1 MHILDRLSKDLA
13 ELMERELVKPNAN
26 PDRLYI
32 TLLLLLGWRRET
44 GKPGAGQPRNVETAA
59 QDAVDAEDEAEQE
72 EDADEAESAAEAL
85 ELLKAQTLAF
95 RHRNPYLTG
104 LLFRDYYANPQTL
117 LESQFLPGFGTVR
130 IHAEA
135 SRYVNEVLWLKPL
148 GLAKINGD
156 LPTNPHRL
164 LKRLCQLSRAVGDWA
179 TTDIRRLA
187 QVSAMD
193 ATWFHKQALAL
204 RAQRKRQGDHI
215 GATARNRRAA
225 SGPYW
230 LLAGPCAEECGEELS
245 LRDVAEIIPAPLST
259 GFSADKE
266 FSQLLKSVVNSLN
279 TRYAWLRACGLLPEH
294 WLHQDE
300 PSIDR
305 LKALARLREA
315 ATVTPDWQD
324 GHKEQ
329 AFRLA
334 FAELLKQGGKGNVG
348 GFASYDEWLDSAEG
362 QAMLYRGASQ
372 VLSLSDLLSGAG
384 EEGQTFDEGDDNADP
399 AGDAEALASLAEI
412 HRDAGARLVQNPVL
426 DGFFRQVLLQG
437 RDVEGPGGLL
447 KDAGFQGLLEEDP
460 RYAGL
465 ARDEIGVRLFFAT
478 RSLIADVLLETHPE
492 PLAPLVAAYFRWAV
506 VEEKPLRGKDGLFNR
521 KSFKALLAHDAS
533 YSAKSPEDLAGC
545 LQAEASVLLKQ
556 LLAARG

>member
-13 ELMERELVKPNAN
+13 ELMEREWVKPNAN

-44 GKPGAGQPRNVETAA
+44 GKPGAAQPRNVETAEP
-59 QDAVDAEDEAEQE
+59 DAEDEAEK
-72 EDADEAESAAEAL
+72 ADEPDDEEADAVAL
-85 ELLKAQTLAF
+85 ESLKAQTQAF
-95 RHRNPYLTG
+95 RHRNPYLAG
-104 LLFRDYYANPQTL
+104 LLFRDYYADPHTL
-117 LESQFLPGFGTVR
+117 LESQFLPGFGAVN

-135 SRYVNEVLWLKPL
+135 SRYANEVLWLKPL
-148 GLAKINGD
+148 GLAKSNGD
-156 LPTNPHRL
+156 MPTNPHRL

-259 GFSADKE
+259 GFSSDKE
-266 FSQLLKSVVNSLN
+266 FRLLLKSVVNSLN

-294 WLHQDE
+294 WLHQDD

-305 LKALARLREA
+305 LKALAHLREA
-315 ATVTPDWQD
+315 AAVTPDWQD
-324 GHKEQ
+324 GRKET

-334 FAELLKQGGKGNVG
+334 FEELLTQSGKGNVG
-348 GFASYDEWLDSAEG
+348 GFASFDEWLDSAEG
-362 QAMLYRGASQ
+362 QAMLHRGASQ
-372 VLSLSDLLSGAG
+372 VLSLSDLLGDAG
-384 EEGQTFDEGDDNADP
+384 EEGPTFDEIDDTADP

-447 KDAGFQGLLEEDP
+447 EDAGFQGLLEEDS

-465 ARDEIGVRLFFAT
+465 ARDEVGVRLFFAA
-478 RSLIADVLLETHPE
+478 RSLIAEVLLETHPD

-506 VEEKPLRGKDGLFNR
+506 VEEKPVRGKDGLFNR
-521 KSFKALLAHDAS
+521 KSFKALLANDAS
-533 YSAKSPEDLAGC
+533 YSAKSPEELDEC
-545 LQAEASVLLKQ
+545 LQAEASGLLKQ